1 MFWSEKL
8 KQLVQNYRT
17 GELKL
22 EEVLILTV
30 TAGSVLAQSSYSLEK
45 S

>member
-8 KQLVQNYRT
+8 KQLVQNYRA

-30 TAGSVLAQSSYSLEK
+30 TFGSALAQSSYSLEK